1 MCGFTITDPAIY
13 FCHITK
19 TAGTS
24 LKLAFQ
30 ETYGN
35 QYTSKGWNINGLRV
49 KTTHHASAY
58 TDMN

>member
-35 QYTSKGWNINGLRV
+35 QYTSKG
-49 KTTHHASAY
+49 
-58 TDMN
+58 